1 MSTQSTI
8 TANLAVTREKRSHL
22 SFPLLENIMWHADF
36 LERKYDICTVA
47 IVEIF
52 KLDVSLIIIES
63 PTCLQTSDFCKMNQ
77 CFFSIQYY
85 IAFNAFWLAFIGIS
99 FSNILFSVLIILF
112 CLYLKKIPTILICSL
127 YMDVHKLPKVQG

>member
-63 PTCLQTSDFCKMNQ
+63 PTKSQLISECIYGVGVKRLLRKRPLRKKFRGKSPQQIKTPHMN
-77 CFFSIQYY
+77 F
-85 IAFNAFWLAFIGIS
+85 
-99 FSNILFSVLIILF
+99 
-112 CLYLKKIPTILICSL
+112 
-127 YMDVHKLPKVQG
+127 M

>member
-36 LERKYDICTVA
+36 LERKYDICTVT

-52 KLDVSLIIIES
+52 KLEVSLIIIES
-63 PTCLQTSDFCKMNQ
+63 PTSLQTSDFCKMNQ
-77 CFFSIQYY
+77 CFFSIQCILVGFHRY
-85 IAFNAFWLAFIGIS
+85 FIQT
-99 FSNILFSVLIILF
+99 F
-112 CLYLKKIPTILICSL
+112 CF
-127 YMDVHKLPKVQG
+127 QF